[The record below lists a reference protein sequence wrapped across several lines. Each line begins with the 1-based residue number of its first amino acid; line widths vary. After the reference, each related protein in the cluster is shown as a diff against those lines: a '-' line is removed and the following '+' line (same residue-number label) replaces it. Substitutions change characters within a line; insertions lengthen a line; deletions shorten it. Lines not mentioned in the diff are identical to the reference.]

1 MTIGAHSNKGR
12 GGTTELR
19 PRASDAK
26 DVVDRDTD
34 PRRVDDAGT
43 DAAKELW
50 VALLLQNIA
59 PRVVR
64 LGTAESSA
72 AGPDDSGRRPS
83 AGKMTFGPA
92 IIDASS
98 SEGPSGIGEGME
110 GAHTSAQIGQMRLEV
125 DGGRLGTVYLTVQRQ
140 GTAVSVVVGVADP
153 VQRALVE
160 LELGSLIQALRA
172 AGLNVGSV
180 RVLHPD
186 AAGTALAQ
194 GKKGMTLQ
202 TPESASLAYRSNRTR
217 QQPDVEE
224 GLDVVG

>member
-1 MTIGAHSNKGR
+1 MQDG
-12 GGTTELR
+12 
-19 PRASDAK
+19 
-26 DVVDRDTD
+26 D
-34 PRRVDDAGT
+34 PRRIDDTTT
-43 DAAKELW
+43 DVAKELW

-64 LGTAESSA
+64 LGTGESSA
-72 AGPDDSGRRPS
+72 PSVDDSERRS
-83 AGKMTFGPA
+83 GAGKLTFGPA
-92 IIDASS
+92 IIDGYSG
-98 SEGPSGIGEGME
+98 EGPSGIGEGTE
-110 GAHTSAQIGQMRLEV
+110 GTHTSGQIGQMRLEV

-153 VQRALVE
+153 IQRALVE

-202 TPESASLAYRSNRTR
+202 NPESASLAYRSNRTR
-217 QQPDVEE
+217 RQADVEE